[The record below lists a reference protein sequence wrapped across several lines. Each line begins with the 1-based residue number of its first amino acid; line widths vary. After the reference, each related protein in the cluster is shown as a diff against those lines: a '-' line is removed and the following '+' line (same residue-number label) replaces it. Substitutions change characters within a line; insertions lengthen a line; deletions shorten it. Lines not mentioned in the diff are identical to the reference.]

1 MAHGHDIP
9 DSEVFFELLSK
20 NSKIKM
26 FFVVEEDITKMS
38 KYLPTTPL
46 KTVEGTRGIHQVITS
61 HRHEIIYRNLSCFC
75 RKNDWKRDK
84 TCTCYFP
91 SKPLSFNDTLQKKKR
106 SHSRYKEIYT
116 SSESEDDIEC
126 QDTDEEMTMDDLR
139 TIIQKEKEE
148 LDPEMLESPSQDKII
163 QGTFIL
169 VDLLGENQIISKPKS
184 ILLNPCQII

>member
-61 HRHEIIYRNLSCFC
+61 RRHENRKLSCFC
-75 RKNDWKRDK
+75 KKMTGNGVKLVPA
-84 TCTCYFP
+84 TFQASHYLLT
-91 SKPLSFNDTLQKKKR
+91 TL
-106 SHSRYKEIYT
+106 YK
-116 SSESEDDIEC
+116 
-126 QDTDEEMTMDDLR
+126 
-139 TIIQKEKEE
+139 
-148 LDPEMLESPSQDKII
+148 
-163 QGTFIL
+163 
-169 VDLLGENQIISKPKS
+169 
-184 ILLNPCQII
+184 